1 MTTRDLMLQLKAPIR
16 ISPPT
21 SLEPQ
26 FHVRCVVCG
35 HEILGRQ
42 YCAGCPC
49 CGGMLDFSYP
59 DELPTCVGSGPS
71 MWRYR
76 PRLPVAPGTGIVS
89 LDEGGTPLLRA
100 GSQTGF
106 ELFLKN
112 ETVNPTGSHKDRAL
126 SIGIT
131 KARECG
137 FDTCMLYSDGS
148 AALSS
153 AAYAARAG
161 MRNIALVPQGTS
173 DNRLLPLMVYNSV
186 VLEFAGAAAD
196 ALDWVHETCQFLGI
210 YETSTYRKA
219 NPYESEGP
227 KTISYEIFEN
237 LGEAPDWV
245 VVPVGGGG
253 TLAGIWRGFR
263 DLHKWELTRKIP
275 RIVGVLPKGYR
286 LLQLGLTQGAG
297 TDEDLRKLAD
307 FHVPETAQVKI
318 AMSWPPDGV
327 EAIRAVRESNGQ
339 FLFGSDKEA
348 WNAQRALG
356 AREGIYAEVS
366 AAVAMVGVEK
376 LHKQGSIADGEK
388 VVAIVSGSGFRET
401 AELARHL
408 PVKRITVDRKN
419 GISKLRRLLKQ

>member
-1 MTTRDLMLQLKAPIR
+1 
-16 ISPPT
+16 
-21 SLEPQ
+21 
-26 FHVRCVVCG
+26 
-35 HEILGRQ
+35 
-42 YCAGCPC
+42 
-49 CGGMLDFSYP
+49 MLDFSYP
-59 DELPTCVGSGPS
+59 DGSQTGAVSCRS

-76 PRLPVAPGTGIVS
+76 QRLPVAPGAVIVS

-100 GSQTGF
+100 KSQARF

-131 KARECG
+131 KAREFG

-153 AAYAARAG
+153 AAYAACAG
-161 MRNIALVPQGTS
+161 MRNIALVPKGTS
-173 DNRLLPLMVYNSV
+173 DNRLLPLMIYNSV
-186 VLEFAGAAAD
+186 VLEFAGDAAD

-227 KTISYEIFEN
+227 KTISYEIFED

-253 TLAGIWRGFR
+253 TLAGIWRGFC
-263 DLHKWELTRKIP
+263 DLYRWELTRKIP
-275 RIVGVLPKGYR
+275 RVVGVLPKGYR
-286 LLQLGLTQGAG
+286 LLELGLTRGLE

-307 FHVPETAQVKI
+307 FDVPETAQVKI

-327 EAIRAVRESNGQ
+327 EAIRAVRESKGH

-348 WNAQRALG
+348 WLAQRTLG

-366 AAVAMVGVEK
+366 AAVALVGVEK
-376 LHKQGSIADGEK
+376 LHQQGCIGDGEK

-408 PVKRITVDRKN
+408 PAKRIKVDRKN
-419 GISKLRRLLKQ
+419 GISKLRRLLKK

>member
-35 HEILGRQ
+35 HEVSGKTYR
-42 YCAGCPC
+42 AGCPS

-59 DELPTCVGSGPS
+59 DDSQTWAGGCRSI
-71 MWRYR
+71 WRYR
-76 PRLPVAPGTGIVS
+76 QRLPVAPDAAIVS
-89 LDEGGTPLLRA
+89 LDEGGTPLLR
-100 GSQTGF
+100 SQNQAGF

-131 KARECG
+131 KAREFG

-161 MRNIALVPQGTS
+161 MRNIALVPQWTS

-186 VLEFAGAAAD
+186 VLEFAGDAAD
-196 ALDWVHETCQFLGI
+196 ALNWVHETCQFLGI
-210 YETSTYRKA
+210 YETSTYRRA

-227 KTISYEIFEN
+227 KTISYEIFED
-237 LGEAPDWV
+237 LGDAPDWV

-253 TLAGIWRGFR
+253 TLAGIWRGFC
-263 DLHKWELTRKIP
+263 DLHKWELTHKIP
-275 RIVGVLPKGYR
+275 RVVGVLPKGYR
-286 LLQLGLTQGAG
+286 LLQLGLTRGVESE
-297 TDEDLRKLAD
+297 EDLRKLAD
-307 FHVPETAQVKI
+307 FSVPETAQVKI

-327 EAIRAVRESNGQ
+327 EAIRAVKESKGQ

-348 WNAQRALG
+348 WKAQRELG

-366 AAVAMVGVEK
+366 AAVALVGVEK

-388 VVAIVSGSGFRET
+388 VVAVVSGSGFRET

-408 PVKRITVDRKN
+408 PPKRIKVDRKN

>member
-1 MTTRDLMLQLKAPIR
+1 MLPLKGPTR
-16 ISPPT
+16 ISSPT
-21 SLEPQ
+21 SIKTQ
-26 FHVRCVVCG
+26 FHVRCGVCSQ
-35 HEILGRQ
+35 EISGKTYR
-42 YCAGCPC
+42 ADCPS
-49 CGGMLDFSYP
+49 CGGALGFSYP
-59 DELPTCVGSGPS
+59 EELPDWAESCRS

-76 PRLPVAPGTGIVS
+76 QRLPVEPGAPIIS
-89 LDEGGTPLLRA
+89 LNEGGTPLLRA
-100 GSQTGF
+100 ANQTGF

-112 ETVNPTGSHKDRAL
+112 ETANPTGSHKDRAL

-131 KARECG
+131 KAREFG

-161 MRNIALVPQGTS
+161 MRNIALVPQGAS

-186 VLEFAGAAAD
+186 VLEFAGDSAD
-196 ALDWVHETCQFLGI
+196 ALDWVHEACQFLGI

-227 KTISYEIFEN
+227 KTISFEIFEG

-253 TLAGIWRGFR
+253 TLAGIWRGFC
-263 DLHKWELTRKIP
+263 DLHKWKLIGKIP
-275 RIVGVLPKGYR
+275 RFVGVLPKGYR
-286 LLQLGLTQGAG
+286 LLQLGLTGG
-297 TDEDLRKLAD
+297 VETDEDLRKLAD
-307 FHVPETAQVKI
+307 FEVPDTAQVKI

-327 EAIRAVRESNGQ
+327 EAIRAVKESKGQ

-348 WNAQRALG
+348 WQAQRTLG

-366 AAVAMVGVEK
+366 AAVALVGVEK
-376 LHKQGSIADGEK
+376 LHQQGSIADGEK
-388 VVAIVSGSGFRET
+388 VVTIVSGSGFRET

-408 PVKRITVDRKN
+408 PAKRIKVDRKN